1 MFPPWVPV
9 WPSHTMKH
17 KLPIKMI
24 ILLLVLKVKS
34 NDVEKYAVV
43 WHIIYIIA
51 TKHCTKAVRKIKLH
65 SEENPVPDL
74 QREKRSCIP
83 DMRPDGPYHNQF
95 WVYPPLLSYPLL
107 SLKYTHT
114 QWSFMELQIDR
125 VWEHWPQQRT
135 HRKMK
140 QQLLFLCREERNSD
154 CWLYSDFLKA
164 LMKTRLWNNV
174 DCIN

>member
-95 WVYPPLLSYPLL
+95 WVYPPLLSTSFPQI
-107 SLKYTHT
+107 YTHAMKLHGASVSENTDPSRGLTERWSSSCYSCTGRNET
-114 QWSFMELQIDR
+114 QTAGFTVIS
-125 VWEHWPQQRT
+125 
-135 HRKMK
+135 
-140 QQLLFLCREERNSD
+140 
-154 CWLYSDFLKA
+154 
-164 LMKTRLWNNV
+164 
-174 DCIN
+174 

>member
-51 TKHCTKAVRKIKLH
+51 TKHCTKAVWKIKLH

-74 QREKRSCIP
+74 QREKWSCIP

-95 WVYPPLLSYPLL
+95 WVYPPLLSTSFPQI
-107 SLKYTHT
+107 YTHT
-114 QWSFMELQIDR
+114 MKLHGASDRQGLRTLTPAEDSQKDEAAAAILVQGGTKLRLLALQWFPKSSYENQTL
-125 VWEHWPQQRT
+125 E
-135 HRKMK
+135 
-140 QQLLFLCREERNSD
+140 
-154 CWLYSDFLKA
+154 
-164 LMKTRLWNNV
+164 
-174 DCIN
+174 

>member
-114 QWSFMELQIDR
+114 QWSFMELQCL
-125 VWEHWPQQRT
+125 RT
-135 HRKMK
+135 LTPAEDSQKDEAAAAILVQGGTKLR
-140 QQLLFLCREERNSD
+140 LL
-154 CWLYSDFLKA
+154 A
-164 LMKTRLWNNV
+164 LQWFPKSSYENQTLE
-174 DCIN
+174 